1 MARPSLRTSI
11 LKLLGRLW
19 AGIVGA
25 LAGASLGLVLVIV
38 LLMMRASLDVAL
50 WMVAIL
56 AMLGGIVGFVFGN
69 KQLGGK

>member
-1 MARPSLRTSI
+1 MV
-11 LKLLGRLW
+11 KLLGRLW

-25 LAGASLGLVLVIV
+25 LAGASLGLVLVIA

-69 KQLGGK
+69 KKLGGK

>member
-1 MARPSLRTSI
+1 MV
-11 LKLLGRLW
+11 KLLGRLW

-69 KQLGGK
+69 KKLGGK

>member
-1 MARPSLRTSI
+1 MV
-11 LKLLGRLW
+11 KLLGRLW